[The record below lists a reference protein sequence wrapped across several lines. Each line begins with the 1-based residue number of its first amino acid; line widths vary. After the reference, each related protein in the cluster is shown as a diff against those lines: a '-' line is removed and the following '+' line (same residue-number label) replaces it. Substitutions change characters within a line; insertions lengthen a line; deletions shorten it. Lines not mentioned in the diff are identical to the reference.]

1 MKPLDP
7 AARPARP
14 EHDVHLTE
22 NVMVPM
28 RDGVH
33 MATDVYRPARD
44 GRPLSDRRPVLLHR
58 TPYNKVETEA
68 TSGECRY
75 FASRGYVVVNQ
86 DCRGCFGSEGDV
98 NFLIPEAQDG
108 ADTIAWIRKQG
119 WCDGTVG
126 AFGTSWAG
134 WTQTAMA
141 ALGPEGL
148 ATIVPNMSGADAHES
163 SVRHGGALELRF
175 LAWAFWHSA
184 YNTQAALTA
193 PPHVT
198 PGLNLGAPRFSDW
211 LERMPIRP
219 GQTQLAL
226 VPPYEKWALE
236 ILTRADYDD
245 YWKHPSV
252 NPRAHW
258 DRFPDMP
265 ILLVGGWYD
274 SYTRATFQNFV
285 GLGAGGRRPVRALVG
300 PFTHGGKTM
309 ELSYAGDVEFG
320 HDAALP
326 SFDELHLRW
335 FDRWLRGVDN
345 GLDAEAPLRLF
356 VMGGGSGRRS
366 GAGRLVHGGRWRDE
380 HEWPLARTRFTS
392 FYLHGDGSLTTD
404 LPREERSAT
413 TYRFDPA
420 RPVPSIGANV
430 SSLRDVLPLPP
441 GLADPSY
448 AGRGERTVDVMRP
461 GGFDQR
467 EAPGFHGCRP
477 PYLPLGSRPD
487 VLVFQSEPLR
497 ELTEVTGP
505 IEVHLWVATSVV
517 DTDFTAKLIDVY
529 PPSLWYPQG
538 YALNLTDSIAR
549 LRYRNG
555 RERGEPATPG
565 VPVQVTVT
573 LYPTSNRF
581 MPGHRIRLDVSSS
594 NFPRFDV
601 NPNTGEAI
609 GRERRRVV
617 PDNTVCSM
625 RGGGSR
631 GWCCQ
636 SSRRRLLLG
645 R

>member
-1 MKPLDP
+1 M
-7 AARPARP
+7 
-14 EHDVHLTE
+14 
-22 NVMVPM
+22 
-28 RDGVH
+28 
-33 MATDVYRPARD
+33 
-44 GRPLSDRRPVLLHR
+44 
-58 TPYNKVETEA
+58 
-68 TSGECRY
+68 
-75 FASRGYVVVNQ
+75 VVNQ

-98 NFLIPEAQDG
+98 NFLIPEAEDG
-108 ADTIAWIRKQG
+108 ADTVAWIRKQE

-126 AFGTSWAG
+126 TFGTSWSG
-134 WTQTAMA
+134 WTQTALA

-148 ATIVPNMSGADAHES
+148 ATMVANMSGADAHES

-193 PPHVT
+193 QPHVQAA
-198 PGLNLGAPRFSDW
+198 LNQGAPRFSDW

-252 NPRAHW
+252 DFRRHW
-258 DRFPDMP
+258 DRVPDMP

-285 GLGAGGRRPVRALVG
+285 GLGAGGRRPVRVLMG
-300 PFTHGGKTM
+300 PWTHGGKTM

-335 FDRWLRGVDN
+335 YDRWLRGVDN
-345 GLDAEAPLRLF
+345 GLDAEAPLRIF

-380 HEWPLARTRFTS
+380 HEWPLARTRFTD

-404 LPREERSAT
+404 PPREASSAT

-420 RPVPSIGANV
+420 RPVPSIGGNV
-430 SSLRDVLPLPP
+430 SSLRDVLPLPA

-487 VLVFQSEPLR
+487 VLVFQTTPLPR
-497 ELTEVTGP
+497 GGGGDRAHRGAPVGG
-505 IEVHLWVATSVV
+505 HL
-517 DTDFTAKLIDVY
+517 
-529 PPSLWYPQG
+529 
-538 YALNLTDSIAR
+538 
-549 LRYRNG
+549 
-555 RERGEPATPG
+555 RG
-565 VPVQVTVT
+565 
-573 LYPTSNRF
+573 
-581 MPGHRIRLDVSSS
+581 GHRLHRQADRRL
-594 NFPRFDV
+594 PA
-601 NPNTGEAI
+601 E
-609 GRERRRVV
+609 RVV
-617 PDNTVCSM
+617 PAGLCAEPDRQHRAAPLPQRPRAGGAGEAGRARAGDAHALSDEQPVHAGAPDPAGRVELELPAVRRESQH
-625 RGGGSR
+625 GGGDR
-631 GWCCQ
+631 AGAAAGGGGQ
-636 SSRRRLLLG
+636 HRVPRAGAGVAGGVAG
-645 R
+645 RSDRALDR

>member
-1 MKPLDP
+1 
-7 AARPARP
+7 
-14 EHDVHLTE
+14 
-22 NVMVPM
+22 MVPM
-28 RDGVH
+28 RDGIR
-33 MATDVYRPARD
+33 MATDIYRPARD
-44 GRPLSDRRPVLLHR
+44 GRPLADRRPVLLHR

-68 TSGECRY
+68 TSGQCRF

-98 NFLIPEAQDG
+98 NFLIPEAEDG
-108 ADTIAWIRKQG
+108 ADTIAWIRKQE

-126 AFGTSWAG
+126 TFGTSWSG

-148 ATIVPNMSGADAHES
+148 ATMVPNMSGADGHES

-193 PPHVT
+193 PPHVQAA
-198 PGLNLGAPRFSDW
+198 LNQGAPRFSDW

-252 NPRAHW
+252 DFRRHW
-258 DRFPDMP
+258 DRVPDMP

-285 GLGAGGRRPVRALVG
+285 GLGAGGRRPVRALMG
-300 PFTHGGKTM
+300 PWTHGGQDH
-309 ELSYAGDVEFG
+309 G
-320 HDAALP
+320 AL
-326 SFDELHLRW
+326 LR
-335 FDRWLRGVDN
+335 RRRGVRPRRRA
-345 GLDAEAPLRLF
+345 AELRRAAPALVRPVAARRGQRPRRRGPAAPLRD
-356 VMGGGSGRRS
+356 GRRL
-366 GAGRLVHGGRWRDE
+366 GPALGRGPPRARR
-380 HEWPLARTRFTS
+380 PLARRARVAAGPHA
-392 FYLHGDGSLTTD
+392 LHRL
-404 LPREERSAT
+404 L
-413 TYRFDPA
+413 PA
-420 RPVPSIGANV
+420 RRRVADDGAAARGAAPPPPTGSTRPAPCRPSAAT
-430 SSLRDVLPLPP
+430 SRPCATCCRCPP
-441 GLADPSY
+441 ASRTRATPAAPS
-448 AGRGERTVDVMRP
+448 ARWTSCARAASTSARP
-461 GGFDQR
+461 PASTAAAR
-467 EAPGFHGCRP
+467 PTCRWAPGPTCWC
-477 PYLPLGSRPD
+477 SRPSPC
-487 VLVFQSEPLR
+487 VEPI
-497 ELTEVTGP
+497 EVTGP
-505 IEVHLWVATSVV
+505 IEVHLWVATSAV

-529 PPSLWYPQG
+529 PPSAWYPQG

-555 RERGEPATPG
+555 RERGELVKPG
-565 VPVQVTVT
+565 EPVQVTIT
-573 LYPTSNRF
+573 LYPTSNLF

-617 PDNTVCSM
+617 ADNTVFHE
-625 RGGGSR
+625 RGRESR
-631 GWCCQ
+631 VV
-636 SSRRRLLLG
+636 LPVIPVEPALG
-645 R
+645 